1 MDPIKLL
8 ILVIF
13 GLIVWSFGSAA
24 WYLTRNGGDGRKF
37 ARALTWRIALSV
49 GLFILL
55 YVLYRN
61 GLIKPYSVYAPR
73 GG

>member
-13 GLIVWSFGSAA
+13 GAIVWSFGSAA
-24 WYLTRNGGDGRKF
+24 WYLTHNGGDSRKF

-61 GLIKPYSVYAPR
+61 GLIKPYQVYAPR
-73 GG
+73 G